1 MTIAN
6 EDSRTGPYTGNS
18 TTGSDGT
25 SVFAYDFKILDEAHL
40 VVTSKVVSTGV
51 ETVQTITTH
60 YTVSGVGDEGGG
72 NVTMVATF
80 HPLTTETLTI
90 SRSVPLT
97 QLTDLQNR
105 GATQPATLE
114 TAYDKGVQISQ
125 DLKEVQDRA
134 VKFAVSADLT
144 SFNPDVPAPVAS
156 KAIAINAAGT
166 GFELVD
172 EPSAAQAAA
181 AASAAAA
188 LVSENAAAA
197 DLVLTNADVVLT
209 NADVV
214 LTNADVV
221 LTNADV
227 VTAGTSETN
236 AAASAAAAAASA
248 AGIFW
253 KEPVV
258 NATTANIT
266 LSGEQTI
273 DAILTSTSRILVKDQ
288 SAPAE
293 NGVYVTAAG
302 AWARATPLDTWD
314 EHIGA
319 AVIVSSGSVHGD
331 SAWICTVDTG
341 GTLETTAITW
351 AALSQVYTSATTT
364 SEGII
369 ELATNAEVATGSDT
383 SRAVTAA
390 GAAAHYSPI
399 ARTITADT
407 GTALNS
413 ALTHEGGVVTMSNA
427 SANVFTIEPN
437 ATIAHSTGAQI
448 DVIQLGAGVTSITG
462 DTGVTLNGVSAGTGA
477 MTAQYGAVTLLRIS
491 SDVWTASGA
500 IGTVA

>member
-1 MTIAN
+1 MTI
-6 EDSRTGPYTGNS
+6 S
-18 TTGSDGT
+18 TTDNRT
-25 SVFAYDFKILDEAHL
+25 STVGDASTTAFSFPYLFHANDDLRVIL
-40 VVTSKVVSTGV
+40 VTTATGV
-51 ETVQTITTH
+51 ETAQTITTH
-60 YTVSGVGDEGGG
+60 YTVTGAGVTAGGT
-72 NVTMVATF
+72 VTMVTPPA
-80 HPLTTETLTI
+80 TTETLVIIREEQFTQTLDLVENDPFP
-90 SRSVPLT
+90 SDLVEQQFDTLT
-97 QLTDLQNR
+97 MLAQQMNTEL
-105 GATQPATLE
+105 G
-114 TAYDKGVQISQ
+114 
-125 DLKEVQDRA
+125 RA
-134 VKFAVSADLT
+134 VKLADGDSTGVDLTLPTPVALKTFRWNAGLTALEQTDDPAVSAT
-144 SFNPDVPAPVAS
+144 
-156 KAIAINAAGT
+156 
-166 GFELVD
+166 
-172 EPSAAQAAA
+172 AA

-227 VTAGTSETN
+227 VLTNADVVTAGNSETA
-236 AAASAAAAAASA
+236 AAASASAAAASA

-273 DAILTSTSRILVKDQ
+273 DGILTSTSRILVKNQ
-288 SAPAE
+288 SDASE
-293 NGVYVTAAG
+293 NGAYVTAAG
-302 AWARATPLDTWD
+302 AWARAAPLDTWN
-314 EHIGA
+314 EHVGA

-331 SAWICTVDTG
+331 SAWICTVDAG

-364 SEGII
+364 TEGII
-369 ELATNAEVATGSDT
+369 ELATLAEVATGSDT

-390 GAAAHYSPI
+390 GAAAHYSPE

-407 GTALNS
+407 STALNS
-413 ALTHEGGVVTMSNA
+413 ALTHEGGVVTMNNA

-448 DVIQLGAGVTSITG
+448 DVIMLGAGVTSITG

-477 MTAQYGAVTLLRIS
+477 MTARYGAVTLLRIS